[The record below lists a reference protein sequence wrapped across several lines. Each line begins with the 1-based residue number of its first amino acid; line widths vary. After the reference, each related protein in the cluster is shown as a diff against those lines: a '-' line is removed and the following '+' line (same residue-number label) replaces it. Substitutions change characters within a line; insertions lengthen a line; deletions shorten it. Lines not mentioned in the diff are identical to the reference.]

1 VYLGSFNVLRVDAIV
16 ANVGVGQRDDLL
28 TVTRV
33 RQNFLV
39 AGHGRVEH
47 DLTDCRAWGSNG
59 ISNKHRAVC
68 ERQNGGGE

>member
-1 VYLGSFNVLRVDAIV
+1 MYLGSFNVLRVDAVV

-39 AGHGRVEH
+39 TGHGGVEH
-47 DLTDCRAWGSNG
+47 KLADRGASSSYG
-59 ISNKHRAVC
+59 ISNKHRTVC
-68 ERQNGGGE
+68 